1 MVLEQLQL
9 LAAITRIDNELAEL
23 QEELGDL
30 PYEVKALEKEV
41 RMRQQ
46 AVDTTQKHID
56 DIIQTRANARIR
68 AQEIHDKEKKLSEQQ
83 FQVRNNREFDAIT
96 KEVESLKNELRDV
109 EKTIASTMLTEDNLR
124 RVHDGQSEDME
135 DAAMRLADREHE
147 LRDLSSEHNG
157 EITSFLS
164 RRADLLAQLPKNLVV
179 QYEHIKEYH
188 NDTTV
193 SIRKNCCSG
202 CFSAVPA
209 QRIVEMRTYKVIFT
223 CEGCGRLLFPDEM
236 PLIPI

>member
-30 PYEVKALEKEV
+30 PYEVKILEKEV

-56 DIIQTRANARIR
+56 DILQTRANAKIR
-68 AQEIHDKEKKLSEQQ
+68 AQELLDKEKKLSEQQ

-96 KEVESLKNELRDV
+96 KEVESLKNGLRDLD
-109 EKTIASTMLTEDNLR
+109 KTIGSTLMTEENLQ
-124 RVHDGQSEDME
+124 RVYDGQFEDMD
-135 DAAMRLADREHE
+135 DARMRLADREHE
-147 LRDLSSEHNG
+147 LNNLSSEHNE
-157 EITSFLS
+157 EIGAHLS
-164 RRADLLAQLPKNLVV
+164 KRTDLLSKLPKNIVV

-193 SIRKNCCSG
+193 AVRKNCCSG
-202 CFSAVPA
+202 CFSAVPP
-209 QRIVEMRTYKVIFT
+209 QRIVEMRTYKMIFT
-223 CEGCGRLLFPDEM
+223 CESCGRLLYPEEM
-236 PLIPI
+236 PPMS

>member
-30 PYEVKALEKEV
+30 PYEVKILEKEV

-56 DIIQTRANARIR
+56 DILQTRANAKIR
-68 AQEIHDKEKKLSEQQ
+68 AQELLDKEKKLSEQQ

-96 KEVESLKNELRDV
+96 KEVESLKNELRDID
-109 EKTIASTMLTEDNLR
+109 KTIGSTLMTEENLQ
-124 RVHDGQSEDME
+124 RVYDGQFEDMD
-135 DAAMRLADREHE
+135 DARMRLADREHE
-147 LRDLSSEHNG
+147 LNDLSSEHNEEIG
-157 EITSFLS
+157 EHLS
-164 RRADLLAQLPKNLVV
+164 KRTDLLSKLPKNIVV

-193 SIRKNCCSG
+193 AVRKNCCSG
-202 CFSAVPA
+202 CFSAVPP
-209 QRIVEMRTYKVIFT
+209 QRIVEMRTYKMIFT
-223 CEGCGRLLFPDEM
+223 CESCGRLLYPEEM
-236 PLIPI
+236 PPMS